1 MGGGKGGGSGGGS
14 IAMPTITPSPYEQ
27 ELARIASDT
36 YNSTDPLRK
45 TYISDWMNFLTPQKT
60 LRPGAVPT
68 KTPIY
73 GNTGGTSDLFIDR
86 TGTLTTNPYQTFDNT
101 PRLEAGQDGNVQQV
115 YPVMPYGASQV
126 APGVYG
132 TPLQQYSGGVGG
144 EKTITGYEE
153 TYSPSD
159 YITQRFNPASLPG
172 YNQQYDIGR
181 RGLEAQYNTAMQQAL
196 GNTPRGGAMSDALNK
211 LNLARA
217 ESVGGLPSQVAA
229 PLITDMLNKSYGAA
243 FNAPQQAIAGL
254 GAANQGYTSTQNALL
269 SAQMQQAAMN
279 QSASNSKSSG
289 LGLLGAGLGTVVG
302 SAFGS
307 PGLGAGL
314 GGLTARAAAAW

>member
-1 MGGGKGGGSGGGS
+1 MGGGKGGSSGGGT
-14 IAMPTITPSPYEQ
+14 IAMPTIQPSPYEQ

-45 TYISDWMNFLTPQKT
+45 TYIEDWMSFLTPQKT

-73 GNTGGTSDLFIDR
+73 GNTGGTSDLFVDR

-101 PRLEAGQDGNVQQV
+101 PRLEADQQGNVQQV

-132 TPLQQYSGGVGG
+132 TPSQQYSGGVGG
-144 EKTITGYEE
+144 DKTITGYEE

-172 YNQQYDIGR
+172 YNQQY
-181 RGLEAQYNTAMQQAL
+181 GLLRDSLENQYNVAMNQAL
-196 GNTPRGGAMSDALNK
+196 SNTPRGGAMSDALAK

-217 ESVGGLPSQVAA
+217 ESVGRAPLEVAA

-269 SAQMQQAAMN
+269 SAQMQQAALS
-279 QSASNSKSSG
+279 QSAANSKGSG
-289 LGLLGAGLGTVVG
+289 LGVLGAGLGTVVG

-307 PGLGAGL
+307 PWLGTAMGYSAGK
-314 GGLTARAAAAW
+314 A